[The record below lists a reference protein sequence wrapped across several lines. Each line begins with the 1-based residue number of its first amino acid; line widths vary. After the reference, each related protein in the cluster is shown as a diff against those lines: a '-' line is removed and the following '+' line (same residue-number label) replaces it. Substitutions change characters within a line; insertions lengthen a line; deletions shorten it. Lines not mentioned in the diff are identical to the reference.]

1 MNVSI
6 FITKFFGWIK
16 KQLGRILPEVK
27 QVVDVGIDI
36 VEMIKGYVDSPGV
49 DVITALTK
57 NKLDDAGVS
66 FLRAYLPKLLAQ
78 LKGVSEA
85 LSDDE
90 MREYIEF
97 INSREE
103 DAKAILTHGICSM
116 INYHICDDLGSRGQ
130 AFITTEV
137 VWQSDNKETQNA

>member
-1 MNVSI
+1 MSVSS
-6 FITKFFGWIK
+6 FITKFFGFIK
-16 KQLGRILPEVK
+16 KLIKKVLPEVK

-36 VEMIKGYVDSPGV
+36 VEMIKGYVDNPAIN
-49 DVITALTK
+49 VITALTK
-57 NKLDDAGVS
+57 NKFDDTTVS
-66 FLRAYLPKLLAQ
+66 FLRIYLPKLLAQ

-137 VWQSDNKETQNA
+137 VWQNGNKEAQNA

>member
-1 MNVSI
+1 MS
-6 FITKFFGWIK
+6 FISKFFDFIKRLIK
-16 KQLGRILPEVK
+16 KVLPEVK
-27 QVVDVGIDI
+27 KVVDVGIDI

-57 NKLDDAGVS
+57 NKLDDAGVA
-66 FLRAYLPKLLAQ
+66 FLRGYLPKLLAQ
-78 LKGVSEA
+78 LKGVSDA
-85 LSDDE
+85 LTDDE

-137 VWQSDNKETQNA
+137 VWQDSNKVA

>member
-1 MNVSI
+1 MSVSS

-16 KQLGRILPEVK
+16 KQILKILPEVK

-36 VEMIKGYVDSPGV
+36 VEMINGYVDNPAIN
-49 DVITALTK
+49 VITALTK
-57 NKLDDAGVS
+57 NKFDDTTVS
-66 FLRAYLPKLLAQ
+66 FLRIYLPKLLAQ

-116 INYHICDDLGSRGQ
+116 INYHLCDDLGSRGQ

-137 VWQSDNKETQNA
+137 VWQNGNKEAQNA

>member
-1 MNVSI
+1 MS
-6 FITKFFGWIK
+6 FISKFFDFIKRLIK
-16 KQLGRILPEVK
+16 KALPEVK
-27 QVVDVGIDI
+27 KVVDVGIDI

-49 DVITALTK
+49 DVITSLTK
-57 NKLDDAGVS
+57 NKLDDAGVA

-85 LSDDE
+85 LTDDE

-137 VWQSDNKETQNA
+137 VWQDSNQVA